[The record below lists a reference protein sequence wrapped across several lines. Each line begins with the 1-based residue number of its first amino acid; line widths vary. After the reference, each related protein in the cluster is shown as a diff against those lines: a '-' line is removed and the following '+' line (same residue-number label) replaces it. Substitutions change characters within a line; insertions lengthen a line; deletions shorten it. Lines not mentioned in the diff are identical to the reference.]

1 MYSQKVQRIFVR
13 HCKPNQFASCR
24 QILVKLGNH
33 WWSASPRYS
42 WEPDRFIMEAVLY
55 WILIVQDLFG
65 HTSQSMPHK
74 RISRSPSRLA
84 AVIWRDVW
92 CEQLL
97 TWNDAVYWRH
107 TLLGFMFRSPIIF
120 SVVLQH
126 YRFRIWTFYAIFLG
140 SDHHKHLRNRHNGAD
155 KGATQSSWAAHLA

>member
-74 RISRSPSRLA
+74 RISRSPSRLS

-97 TWNDAVYWRH
+97 TSNDAVYWRH
-107 TLLGFMFRSPIIF
+107 TLLGFMFRSSIF
-120 SVVLQH
+120 FFSGIAALPVLDMNILRYIFGIRPSQ
-126 YRFRIWTFYAIFLG
+126 TFTK
-140 SDHHKHLRNRHNGAD
+140 S
-155 KGATQSSWAAHLA
+155 TQRRW